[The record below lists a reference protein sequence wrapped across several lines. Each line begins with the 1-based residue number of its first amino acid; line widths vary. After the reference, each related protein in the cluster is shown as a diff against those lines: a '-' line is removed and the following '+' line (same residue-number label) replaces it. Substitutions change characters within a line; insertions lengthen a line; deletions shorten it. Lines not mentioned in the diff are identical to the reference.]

1 MEEFPEFESLVSIA
15 RAYERKQLTQPK
27 RKITYQTSPEET
39 VTVEVRGKEE
49 MDYRKLLEEV
59 QRAEKI
65 IATAYYEQNVKNAPL
80 QQAFAPQKVTKSAR
94 EEVLRRASPRA
105 AQPEQAPEAAA
116 QQEMQAPAESRA
128 AAQPAAPASAIPKFT
143 MMRRESSSEQARAP
157 KPSPID
163 DIKNIMDEINSADD
177 QALAKYA
184 QRNDPDLYEN
194 FNLGAVTPSEF
205 RMKVR
210 LFMAKKAGVPEAEAL
225 RSLSPGEN
233 PFEEA
238 EKSVSDEEK

>member
-1 MEEFPEFESLVSIA
+1 MDEFPEFESLVSVA

-27 RKITYQTSPEET
+27 RKITYKTSPEET
-39 VTVEVRGKEE
+39 VVVEVRGKEE

-80 QQAFAPQKVTKSAR
+80 PQPFAPQKAVKSAR
-94 EEVLRRASPRA
+94 EEVLNRA
-105 AQPEQAPEAAA
+105 APKAAA
-116 QQEMQAPAESRA
+116 QVPEQPA
-128 AAQPAAPASAIPKFT
+128 AAQESQAAESATPAAPASTMPKFT
-143 MMRRESSSEQARAP
+143 MMRREASPAQAQSP
-157 KPSPID
+157 KPSPTA

-194 FNLGAVTPSEF
+194 FNLGAVTPTEF

-210 LFMAKKAGVPEAEAL
+210 LLMARKAGVPDAEAL
-225 RSLSPGEN
+225 RSLSPGAN

-238 EKSVSDEEK
+238 ERSVSDEDGRE